1 MIYSITMEEITE
13 ILYNRLG
20 LTTQAQKDAFLRPD
34 FELHTHDPFLLSG
47 MDTAVE
53 RIHLALQNKETVGI
67 YTDYDCDGIPG
78 GVVLSDFFRLVKHDN
93 FHVYIPDRQ
102 SDGYG
107 LSNDGIDILKEKGCT
122 LIITI
127 DLGITA
133 VESTLYAKESG
144 IDIIITDHHLPH
156 AVLPDAFAVINPKK
170 EGDQYPFKELCGTGV
185 IYKLV
190 CAFLQKHRDEYSVK
204 VGAEKWM
211 LDMVGLA
218 TLADMVPLINENR
231 VFAYYGLYVI
241 KKTKRLGLAKLFQLN
256 GVKPDTLTEDDLTFT
271 LVPRINAASRM
282 GDAYLA
288 FRMLSTVDNTEA
300 LELAQ
305 ELESLNNK
313 RKSHVA
319 SITKE
324 VKKLNPEV
332 FENNVIVVGDPLWR
346 PGVLGLVAG
355 KLVEEYQKPVFVWG
369 GNDEGD
375 FDILKGSCR
384 APVGMNIVDI
394 MTEGAKVFDHFG
406 GHAGAGGFAVSK
418 RNVHDLGFELNCA
431 YDIVQEKKEEG
442 AEVEKLEE
450 LFSLSVANPS
460 KQLHETLQ
468 QFAPFGFGNTKPMLR
483 IENVRIESFKQ
494 FGKTKEHLEVICVID
509 GKNIKALSFFKTA
522 DSFARAFSVG
532 DVCTLLC
539 HLEMSYFI
547 RPELRLRIV
556 DIY

>member
-1 MIYSITMEEITE
+1 MEEITE

-20 LTTQAQKDAFLRPD
+20 LHTDTQRQDFLNPNFD
-34 FELHTHDPFLLSG
+34 THTHDPYLLSD
-47 MDTAVE
+47 MDKAVD

-78 GVVLSDFFRLVKHDN
+78 GVVLSDFFKLVGHDAI
-93 FHVYIPDRQ
+93 HVYIPNRQ

-107 LSNDGIDILKEKGCT
+107 LSNEGIDELQKKGCT

-133 VESTLYAKESG
+133 VESVAYGKTSG
-144 IDIIITDHHLPH
+144 VDIIITDHHLPH
-156 AVLPDAFAVINPKK
+156 AIVPDAFAVINPKK
-170 EGDQYPFKELCGTGV
+170 EGDLYPFKELCGTGV
-185 IYKLV
+185 IFKVV
-190 CAFLQKHRDEYSVK
+190 CGFLQKYRDIYGVK

-218 TLADMVPLINENR
+218 TLADMVPLIGENR
-231 VFAYYGLYVI
+231 VFAFYGMFVI

-256 GVKPDTLTEDDLTFT
+256 MIKPENLTEDDITFT

-288 FRMLSTVDNTEA
+288 FRMLSTTDMNEA
-300 LELAQ
+300 IILAK

-313 RKSHVA
+313 RKAHVA

-332 FENNVIVVGDPLWR
+332 FENNVIVVGDPTWR

-355 KLVEEYQKPVFVWG
+355 KILEEYQKPVFVWG

-384 APVGMNIVDI
+384 APVGANIVDI
-394 MTEGAKVFDHFG
+394 MTEGASVFETFG

-418 RNVHDLGFELNCA
+418 RNVHDMAFELNRA
-431 YDIVQEKKEEG
+431 YDRVQAKKEADLQEDG
-442 AEVEKLEE
+442 SEDI
-450 LFSLSVANPS
+450 FSLTVSSPS
-460 KQLHETLQ
+460 RELLQ
-468 QFAPFGFGNTKPMLR
+468 TIEQFAPFGFGNTKPLLR
-483 IENVRIESFKQ
+483 IENVTIESFKQ
-494 FGKTKEHLEVICVID
+494 FGKTKEHLEVMCVID
-509 GKNIKALSFFKTA
+509 GKNIKALSFFKTG
-522 DSFARAFSVG
+522 DSFGRPLSVNETR
-532 DVCTLLC
+532 TLLC
-539 HLEMSYFI
+539 HLEMSYFM

-556 DIY
+556 DVY